1 MGDFAASQIFLELN
15 QFTIQTAQMP
25 MTIYGLQHN
34 VTIMRMLLFLT
45 LQKVKRSALPNNY
58 HPSVLLKNPILSR
71 M

>member
-45 LQKVKRSALPNNY
+45 LQNSKTQCTTEQ
-58 HPSVLLKNPILSR
+58 LSSLSFA
-71 M
+71 